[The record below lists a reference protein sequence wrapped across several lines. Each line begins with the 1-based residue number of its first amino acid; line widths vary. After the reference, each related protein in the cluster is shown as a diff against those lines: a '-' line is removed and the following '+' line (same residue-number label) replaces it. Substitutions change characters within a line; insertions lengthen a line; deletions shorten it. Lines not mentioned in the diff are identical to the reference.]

1 MEAAMRLTKT
11 LLSVVVAA
19 VVSLTAVPAA
29 SAASTVVDSYCS
41 PSGDYCTL
49 IVKKADGSIVFSIRA
64 FANYFGRATACVKKE
79 TRVCHSTSPRKGA
92 HLFFWNIRWQGNYP
106 KEGPGEY
113 KVRWRYS
120 GGSPIG
126 PALYF
131 QRG

>member
-1 MEAAMRLTKT
+1 MRRTT
-11 LLSVVVAA
+11 ILLSVVVAT
-19 VVSLTAVPAA
+19 VVSLTAIPAA
-29 SAASTVVDSYCS
+29 SAASRVVDSYCS

-79 TRVCHSTSPRKGA
+79 TRACHSTTPRKDGG
-92 HLFFWNIRWQGNYP
+92 LYFWNIRREGNYP

-113 KVRWRYS
+113 KMRWSYA

-126 PALYF
+126 PALCF
-131 QRG
+131 RRG